1 MSPPSASSPSSQVD
15 RSAAIPLLVAGML
28 VTGICNSLFTKYQ
41 DQQCVANCSDPDP
54 SKHTEFSQPVLQ
66 TAQMFVGE
74 CLCVIPPVVALARSR
89 WGARRGKGRYT
100 ALPTSIQE
108 EESDPVST
116 SNGEAATAASLWS
129 PHAVYFALPAICD
142 LTGTTLMN
150 VGLILT
156 PVSIYQMTRGALV
169 LWVGVFSVLFLR
181 RHLHVYQW
189 AALCTVML
197 GVSVVGLSG
206 TILRDEPRE
215 KAEGVATD
223 QEPEVPPALA
233 AFLGVLLILFA
244 QLFSASQF
252 VLEEKIMTRYN
263 VDPLLA
269 VSYEGLFGLTTVLLA
284 MPLLHYFYGATPSG
298 RGGYFDIV
306 TGWRQMTGNSA
317 VLWSSVAISLSI
329 ALFNGC
335 GLAVTRALSATARS
349 TIDTCRT
356 LGIWIGSLLLGWEVL
371 TWRSGPAQA
380 TGFALLV
387 YGTLVFNGIVRP
399 PTFLRP
405 REGGEPL
412 GVGTEGPAAAGAELP
427 GSTPPVAISDA
438 TAAREAASTGVL
450 VDAGDAD
457 RTASGRG
464 TRG

>member
-1 MSPPSASSPSSQVD
+1 MSPPSASSPSSVD

-54 SKHTEFSQPVLQ
+54 SKHTKFSQPVLQ

-116 SNGEAATAASLWS
+116 NNGEAATASSLWS

-197 GVSVVGLSG
+197 GVSIVGLSG

-215 KAEGVATD
+215 KAEGVASLGASVVQELGRPLRRLVIPGEAD

-252 VLEEKIMTRYN
+252 VLEEK
-263 VDPLLA
+263 
-269 VSYEGLFGLTTVLLA
+269 VSA
-284 MPLLHYFYGATPSG
+284 M
-298 RGGYFDIV
+298 
-306 TGWRQMTGNSA
+306 
-317 VLWSSVAISLSI
+317 
-329 ALFNGC
+329 
-335 GLAVTRALSATARS
+335 
-349 TIDTCRT
+349 
-356 LGIWIGSLLLGWEVL
+356 
-371 TWRSGPAQA
+371 
-380 TGFALLV
+380 
-387 YGTLVFNGIVRP
+387 
-399 PTFLRP
+399 
-405 REGGEPL
+405 
-412 GVGTEGPAAAGAELP
+412 
-427 GSTPPVAISDA
+427 TPPSFP
-438 TAAREAASTGVL
+438 RH
-450 VDAGDAD
+450 
-457 RTASGRG
+457 RNR
-464 TRG
+464 